1 MKLETI
7 NGIRVI
13 TPETDMW
20 LCNEKH
26 RVISEDNKVY
36 LGINADENEWRDI
49 TEEEKARLEE
59 AWNSETEPTDNEATE
74 SDYIN
79 ALEDLKSLKEK
90 ANAYDILT
98 GVSE

>member
-13 TPETDMW
+13 TPEAGMW

-36 LGINADENEWRDI
+36 LGVNSDETMWRDI
-49 TEEEKARLEE
+49 AEEEKAEF
-59 AWNSETEPTDNEATE
+59 ETLWNEATFGTDE
-74 SDYIN
+74 ATEADYIS
-79 ALEDLKSLKEK
+79 ALNEK
-90 ANAYDILT
+90 DKIIDILT
-98 GVSE
+98 NG

>member
-13 TPETDMW
+13 TPEADMW
-20 LCNEKH
+20 LCNEAQQ
-26 RVISEDNKVY
+26 VISDKVY
-36 LGINADENEWRDI
+36 LGVNADENEWRDI

-74 SDYIN
+74 ADYIN

>member
-13 TPETDMW
+13 IPEADMW

-49 TEEEKARLEE
+49 TEEEKARFEE
-59 AWNSETEPTDNEATE
+59 LWSEATPETDEATE
-74 SDYIN
+74 ADYIN
-79 ALEDLKSLKEK
+79 ALEDL
-90 ANAYDILT
+90 
-98 GVSE
+98 GVKFNG

>member
-7 NGIRVI
+7 NGIRII

-20 LCNEKH
+20 LCNETD
-26 RVISEDNKVY
+26 RAISDKVY

-49 TEEEKARLEE
+49 TDTEKARLEE

-74 SDYIN
+74 ADYIN
-79 ALEDLKSLKEK
+79 ALEDL
-90 ANAYDILT
+90 
-98 GVSE
+98 GVKVNG